1 MSYVLAL
8 ALIVVFHA
16 AKRAYDA
23 HRDLA
28 LEVLTLRLE
37 HRESW
42 LQLQRQ
48 LAAEEAV
55 WHRAAD
61 VHQSARRAMYA
72 AARRADASNPIGPNQ
87 GRSPD
92 SARPSSSARVVVDVY
107 ARPRRRIS

>member
-8 ALIVVFHA
+8 ALIVALHA
-16 AKRAYDA
+16 SKRAYDA

-28 LEVLTLRLE
+28 LEVLTLRLD

-42 LQLQRQ
+42 LHVQRQ

-61 VHQSARRAMYA
+61 VHESARRAMYA
-72 AARRADASNPIGPNQ
+72 AAQRADASKPPSPNQ
-87 GRSPD
+87 GRPPD
-92 SARPSSSARVVVDVY
+92 SPRMSSSSPVVVDAY